1 MRTFSRYREAI
12 DFLDGLTNLP
22 TDRDYLVDRHSPAL
36 YIKRMK
42 YFLGLIGNPEKKI
55 KYIHIAGTAGKG
67 TVTEMIHQIILASG
81 KRVGSFSSPPI
92 AAAIERIKVGK
103 LYISPDEFD
112 DIVEHL
118 KPYLDKAFRD
128 GPYGGPSIFEIYLA
142 IAFVYFKKQ
151 KCEWVVLE
159 AGLGGRFDAT
169 NVIAAPAIT
178 AVTSIDY
185 DHTELLGKTL
195 RKIARDKAGIIKR
208 GSRFFTAEQ
217 HPALVRI
224 FKNMCAEQNALF
236 HQIPRQ
242 ASYQAYNKALATA
255 IAKDLRIKEKFIA
268 AGMQKS
274 RLPCRFESVGSKPLI
289 ILDGAHNRSKIKA
302 TLADLKQLRF
312 RKLFLIIGIAENKDH
327 VSILKYII
335 PEANRILITR
345 FQNKERK
352 CANPNE
358 LAKISKPFLKKGA
371 MIRTYLDPDM
381 AMRETRKIA
390 RAGDMILVTGSFFLA
405 GEMRR
410 HWYPEERV
418 LGLRKSFYRP
428 PK

>member
-12 DFLDGLTNLP
+12 SFLDGLSNLP
-22 TDRDYLVDRHSPAL
+22 TNRDHSVDRHSPAL

-42 YFLGLIGNPEKKI
+42 YFLDLIGNPGKKI

-81 KRVGSFSSPPI
+81 KRVGSFSSPPV
-92 AAAIERIKVGK
+92 AAEIERIKVGK
-103 LYISPDEFD
+103 LYISPDEFA

-118 KPYLDKAFRD
+118 KPYLDKAFRE

-151 KCEWVVLE
+151 KCAWVVLE

-169 NVIAAPAIT
+169 NIITDPMVTAI
-178 AVTSIDY
+178 TSIDY

-195 RKIARDKAGIIKR
+195 RKIARDKAGVIKH
-208 GSRFFTAEQ
+208 GSDFFTAEQ
-217 HPALVRI
+217 RPTLVKM
-224 FKNMCAEQNALF
+224 FKNICGELGIPF
-236 HQIPRQ
+236 HQISRQ
-242 ASYQAYNKALATA
+242 SDHHGYNKELATA
-255 IAKDLRIKEKFIA
+255 IAVKIGIEQKFIKT
-268 AGMQKS
+268 GLENS
-274 RLPCRFESVGSKPLI
+274 RLPCRFEDVSLKPLI
-289 ILDGAHNRSKIKA
+289 ILDGAHNRSKIGA
-302 TLADLKQLRF
+302 TLADLKKCRF

-327 VSILKYII
+327 VSILKYIV
-335 PEANRILITR
+335 PEADRVLITR

-352 CANPNE
+352 CAHPEE
-358 LAKISKPFLKKGA
+358 LAKKSKRFLKEGA
-371 MIRTYLDPDM
+371 GIRTYLDPKM
-381 AMRETRKIA
+381 AMREARKIA
-390 RAGDMILVTGSFFLA
+390 RAGDAILVTGSFFLA